1 MARKTTFQK
10 PSLII
15 NDTTLRDGEQSAG
28 VAFTQDEKIAI
39 ARKLWEIGVPELEVG
54 IPAMG
59 LDECRRIGALRQAL
73 PDATLMVWCRMHA
86 TDIRQAAAL
95 GMNWVDISIPISE
108 QMMEHKLARRRD
120 QVLTEMAEHVSL
132 ARSLGLKVCIGCED
146 ASRAALADLRVVADL
161 ALRTGAERLR
171 YADTVGILDPFTTY
185 DRIRALRQ
193 YWPLQ
198 LEMHA
203 HDDLGLATANTLAA
217 YRAGATHA
225 NTTVIGLGERAGNA
239 PLEEVVMALKQC
251 FGTDLQVQSHRLPA
265 LCDFVSKASGRH
277 IAQQK
282 PLVGE
287 YVFTHESGVHV
298 DGLLKDKNNY
308 QGVDPACLGREHKL
322 VLGKHSGRNA
332 VRSVFA
338 SLGYQLA
345 NEQIDLVLEQ
355 IRHFAERAK
364 RNPTESELRWVYQH
378 LFKSPQ
384 RVAL

>member
-1 MARKTTFQK
+1 MARKSTFQSS
-10 PSLII
+10 SLII

-28 VAFTQDEKIAI
+28 VAFTQEEKISI
-39 ARKLWEIGVPELEVG
+39 AKQLWEIGIQEMEVG

-73 PDATLMVWCRMHA
+73 PEATLMVWCRINS

-95 GMNWVDISIPISE
+95 GMNWVDISIPVSE
-108 QMMEHKLARRRD
+108 QMMQHKLSRSRSE
-120 QVLTEMAEHVSL
+120 VLEELADHVSL
-132 ARSLGLKVCIGCED
+132 ARSLGLRVCIGCED
-146 ASRAALADLRVVADL
+146 ASRSELTDLRVVADL

-171 YADTVGILDPFTTY
+171 YADTVGILDPFVTY
-185 DRIRALRQ
+185 ERIRALRQ

-198 LEMHA
+198 LEIHA

-217 YRAGATHA
+217 FRAGATHA

-251 FGTDLQVQSHRLPA
+251 YSIETNIKNYRLPA
-265 LCDFVSKASGRH
+265 LCDFVSKASGRE

-298 DGLLKDKNNY
+298 DGILKDKNNY
-308 QGVDPACLGREHKL
+308 QGVDPTSLGREHKL

-345 NEQIDLVLEQ
+345 NEQIDMVLEH
-355 IRHFAERAK
+355 IRQFAERVK
-364 RNPTESELRWVYQH
+364 RNPTESELRWVYQR
-378 LFKSPQ
+378 LFSPQ
-384 RVAL
+384 RIAL